1 MYIYIRFLEAFAN
14 FYFLFLIFCL
24 DTNTILLE
32 PVHDLGL
39 IFFFQEKGS
48 MFVDF
53 LLNFDDF
60 SGGVKFLETSPK
72 IGKVG
77 VFNPTL

>member
-1 MYIYIRFLEAFAN
+1 LATRRPNIN
-14 FYFLFLIFCL
+14 G
-24 DTNTILLE
+24 TPLE

-77 VFNPTL
+77 VFGAIPHYKGQN